1 MSVDGYDAR
10 RYSNVHVQTA
20 SNPGTLE
27 GLGLGVLL
35 TEVHE
40 TGHLVLSE
48 LNLLSAKSSK
58 RDVGDLVVRLIE
70 DGSAENKRV
79 SAFSPI
85 ARNFHPSIQN
95 FHKPSILCNLF
106 SRRSPSHSHTIRNNA
121 YHFVNR

>member
-10 RYSNVHVQTA
+10 RYSNVHMQTA

-35 TEVHE
+35 TKVHE

-58 RDVGDLVVRLIE
+58 RDVGDLVVGLIE
-70 DGSAENKRV
+70 DGSAEEQTCLSFLPYR
-79 SAFSPI
+79 
-85 ARNFHPSIQN
+85 
-95 FHKPSILCNLF
+95 
-106 SRRSPSHSHTIRNNA
+106 
-121 YHFVNR
+121 